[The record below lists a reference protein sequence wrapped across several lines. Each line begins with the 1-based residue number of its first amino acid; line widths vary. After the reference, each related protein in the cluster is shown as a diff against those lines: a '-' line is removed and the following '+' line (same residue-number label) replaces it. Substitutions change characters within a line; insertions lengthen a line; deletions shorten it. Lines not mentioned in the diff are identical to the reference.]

1 MKLLKNIFFLCLA
14 LSMPLPLMAQS
25 ISSNTY
31 YDSLG
36 VVTGMSR
43 NYGSGTTYYDGMGSP
58 VGRSANYSDAP
69 MVSLLPYTPQP
80 VQSDVEGAVARAYRT
95 AYGDSPT
102 SSSFPQMMG
111 FPFMPY

>member
-1 MKLLKNIFFLCLA
+1 MKQLKRIVLLCLA
-14 LSMPLPLMAQS
+14 LLMPLPLLAQS
-25 ISSNTY
+25 ISSKTY

-36 VVTGMSR
+36 VVTGISR
-43 NYGSGTTYYDGMGSP
+43 NYGSGTTYYDGMGAP

-95 AYGDSPT
+95 AYGDSST
-102 SSSFPQMMG
+102 SSYQPLFIFPHV
-111 FPFMPY
+111 PY